1 MTTVAEFFD
10 YWRDAKLRR
19 EEFGFADPT
28 RPDDAEKLH
37 DEHLAASKV
46 LEDTKAEVLKFLRP
60 VKTGKGVWSVGFDPN
75 AIEKIAELGNLIEDT
90 DQKLQS
96 IAQTVAQF
104 LELSGGACRIEE
116 IATRRATI
124 RQRLK
129 AAENFAKAAVNTE
142 LRRAGGGDISLDRI
156 KEIPA
161 VGEAYGKLAIL
172 HEELDPQLEDL
183 DRRLA
188 AMRPLVV

>member
-1 MTTVAEFFD
+1 MTTVADFFD
-10 YWRDAKLRR
+10 YWRAAKLRR
-19 EEFGFADPT
+19 EELGFADST
-28 RPDDAEKLH
+28 HPDDAEKLH

-60 VKTGKGVWSVGFDPN
+60 VKTRGGFWSLGFDPDKVDEV
-75 AIEKIAELGNLIEDT
+75 ATLGNLIEDT
-90 DQKLQS
+90 DCKLQS

-104 LELSGGACRIEE
+104 LELSSGACRIEE

-142 LRRAGGGDISLDRI
+142 LRRAGGDIFLDKIKGAPDVAEAYAALDR
-156 KEIPA
+156 
-161 VGEAYGKLAIL
+161 L
-172 HEELDPQLEDL
+172 HKELDSQLEDL

-188 AMRPLVV
+188 ALRQLVG